1 MCESLLIIR
10 GKLCQFSYQ
19 QLFRRRLSGILAIDR
34 AEAYLFS
41 MNKSESLIDQLYTDS
56 GPFDKERVVRTLKSV
71 LAIQRGEH
79 FVHFKREVPLKN
91 EDKILAYALVK
102 KLLSAERIEENSGF
116 SGKEVH
122 LKTGIPQGTVD
133 PTIQKLRKD
142 GALVGKGSN
151 YEIPTHQIEAVLERL
166 ESYTEKK

>member
-1 MCESLLIIR
+1 
-10 GKLCQFSYQ
+10 
-19 QLFRRRLSGILAIDR
+19 
-34 AEAYLFS
+34 

-56 GPFDKERVVRTLKSV
+56 GPFDKERVVRTLKTV

-79 FVHFKREVPLKN
+79 FVHFKRDVPLKT

-102 KLLSAERIEENSGF
+102 KLLSTEGIDEQSGF

-122 LKTGIPQGTVD
+122 VKTGIPQGTVD

-142 GALVGKGSN
+142 GALVGKGHN
-151 YEIPTHQIEAVLERL
+151 YEIPTHQIEATLERL
-166 ESYTEKK
+166 EKYSAQK